1 MKPLGEE
8 KALPPPEKDMPK
20 VLAAEVMDVEEDILP
35 EMAETTEERLLI
47 IEERLNKLRQ
57 EMNLL
62 RPAVAELIARKNLTE
77 DMVKEA
83 EVTKIQETKAPT
95 APALQTVKPKVQ
107 EVKPP
112 VKKAAYKGEA
122 KLMDIRTGEHA
133 GKTRLVMDIG
143 SKASFSYDLDNSEK
157 VLIIELP
164 DVQHDKVLKASLS
177 KSPYISSY
185 LSEATDN
192 GSRVIVQLKQPA
204 KVLAAETL
212 GAISTRSARIYLDIG
227 S

>member
-8 KALPPPEKDMPK
+8 KALPPPETDMPT
-20 VLAAEVMDVEEDILP
+20 VLAAEVVDVEENMLP

-77 DMVKEA
+77 EMVKETSKPVEIKPQKVHA
-83 EVTKIQETKAPT
+83 PQTAMPTETKIAQP
-95 APALQTVKPKVQ
+95 VVPKTYSG
-107 EVKPP
+107 P
-112 VKKAAYKGEA
+112 A

-143 SKASFSYDLDNSEK
+143 SKSSFSYDLDNAEK

-164 DVQHDKVLKASLS
+164 MVQHEKELKASLS

-185 LSEATDN
+185 MSEATNN
-192 GSRVIVQLKQPA
+192 GSRVIVQLKQPV
-204 KVLAAETL
+204 KILAAEML
-212 GAISTRSARIYLDIG
+212 GAISTRGARIYLDIG
-227 S
+227 A